1 MRKSVNRILAIAAKE
16 WTQITRDT
24 RSLILALFAPA
35 FLILLFGYALTT
47 DVKHVSVTFLDN
59 DRSFRSRAYIER
71 FTHVEYFDVRDS
83 VSSYHEIDTLLNSN
97 TIAIA
102 VIIPP
107 DFHRL
112 IDQGRETPVQVIAD
126 GSDSTSANV
135 ALGYVTAITADFSN
149 SIAKERALKR
159 GLISSL
165 PGITIQNRLW
175 YNETMES
182 RKYILP
188 GLIALILAI
197 ICALIASL
205 TISREYERGTL
216 ETLLSTP
223 LRPFEM
229 VAGKI
234 IPYLLVGLFDTIVA
248 ISLGYFLFDFPLNG
262 SFTELISI
270 SLLFLLGMTGFGILI
285 STATRIQV
293 LSVQVSMVTT
303 YLPTFILSGF
313 IFPISNMPAV
323 VQGITYLIPAKY
335 FIVIIKGIAMKGIGS
350 SMLHTQII
358 FLSVFCVIVL
368 VLATARFANLYPYR
382 RKKHA

>member
-1 MRKSVNRILAIAAKE
+1 
-16 WTQITRDT
+16 
-24 RSLILALFAPA
+24 
-35 FLILLFGYALTT
+35 
-47 DVKHVSVTFLDN
+47 
-59 DRSFRSRAYIER
+59 
-71 FTHVEYFDVRDS
+71 RDS
-83 VSSYHEIDTLLNSN
+83 VSSYHEIDTLLNRN
-97 TIAIA
+97 TITIA

-107 DFHRL
+107 DFHRR
-112 IDQGRETPVQVIAD
+112 IDNGRDTSVQIIAD

-159 GLISSL
+159 GSNPSI
-165 PGITIQNRLW
+165 PGVTIQNRLW

-234 IPYLLVGLFDTIVA
+234 IPYLLVGLFDTIIA
-248 ISLGYFLFDFPLNG
+248 ITLGYLLFDFPLNG

-293 LSVQVSMVTT
+293 LSVQVSMVAT

-350 SMLHTQII
+350 SMLHVQII

-368 VLATARFANLYPYR
+368 VLATVRFASLYPYR
-382 RKKHA
+382 RKRHA